1 MLFIRI
7 LLTIMITFGF
17 VDAVLAAEESS
28 PMQKLDS
35 TVEEA
40 LQMTKSYHYTEA
52 KQLLN
57 DFSEKFTKS
66 AILHQTFTMDD
77 IRILTVAHHQ
87 ALRAL
92 NSTSMNHEQ
101 RVDEVTTF
109 RLVVDALTS
118 RYQPLWSEMKEP
130 VLTAFQHVKEAA
142 KIGNKEVYRQTVN
155 QFLEKYS
162 IIEPSLRVDIP
173 VEEVQKLDA
182 KIQYIDQYSVD
193 NLKKKEAVSQLND
206 LQSDLQKL
214 FDRTEEDE
222 ADPSLWWVII
232 STGSIIIGTLS
243 YVGWR
248 KYKGEKEEKKPRK
261 QKD

>member
-1 MLFIRI
+1 M
-7 LLTIMITFGF
+7 IMTFGF
-17 VDAVLAAEESS
+17 VGTVSAAEKPS

-40 LQMTKSYHYTEA
+40 LQMTKSHHYAEA
-52 KQLLN
+52 KLLLN
-57 DFSEKFTKS
+57 DFSEKFTKL
-66 AILHQTFTMDD
+66 AIRNQTFTMDE
-77 IRILTVAHHQ
+77 IRILTVAHQQ

-101 RVDEVTTF
+101 RVDAVTTF

-118 RYQPLWSEMKEP
+118 RYEPLWSEMKEP
-130 VLTAFQHVKEAA
+130 VLTAFQHVKDAA
-142 KIGNKEVYRQTVN
+142 KIGDKELYHQTVN
-155 QFLEKYS
+155 NFLEKYS
-162 IIEPSLRVDIP
+162 IIEPSLRVDVP

-182 KIQYIDQYSVD
+182 KIQYIDQYSAD
-193 NLKKKEAVSQLND
+193 NLKNKESVSQLND

-261 QKD
+261 LND